1 MKKLTMLRNKTFNVG
16 EDRDM
21 DLNACVGNNGHVGK
35 RGYGAG
41 FAEGAKL
48 LLAEL
53 VKDGTEA
60 TVDTLIYPI
69 CFSARHSI
77 ELFMK
82 EQIERMGRL
91 RSTVPV
97 AATATTHD
105 LSNLWEEFAR
115 VAVATDRRFAEFV
128 PRLADYIGD
137 FAEIDPT
144 GQTFRYPD
152 DNESKRHLVATSI
165 INVVLFKKR
174 FEELAALIEDFEILS
189 DLVREEY
196 RCGTYTDKL
205 SRADLSD
212 IARTMPQRNN
222 WDSEAF
228 TKAKAEIVHKYGLSS
243 REFCKALDI
252 IQKHCQFSSYLG
264 VEIPIPGLTVAS
276 LDRIGLIAS
285 GEMPRREMDTAS
297 MIALDAVFQVGRP
310 SQYCEDY
317 LAIAADSADDPDV
330 LGRAG
335 FLFSNWEKKIDRLRV
350 GLLKLGQVSLAER
363 LNERHP
369 PSASVAALLNPEGR
383 CEDE

>member
-1 MKKLTMLRNKTFNVG
+1 MKRLTMLRNKTFNVG
-16 EDRDM
+16 EEGDM
-21 DLNACVGNNGHVGK
+21 HLNACVGNNGHVGK

-48 LLAEL
+48 LLAAL
-53 VKDGTEA
+53 VKDETEA

-91 RSTVPV
+91 RATVPV

-105 LSNLWEEFAR
+105 LSNLWEEFSR

-128 PRLADYIGD
+128 PKLADYICD

-165 INVVLFKKR
+165 INVALFKKR

-212 IARTMPQRNN
+212 IARTMPPRNT
-222 WDSEAF
+222 WGSDAF
-228 TKAKAEIVHKYGLSS
+228 MKAKAEIVQKYSLSGRDFS
-243 REFCKALDI
+243 KALNI
-252 IQKHCQFSSYLG
+252 IQGHCQFSAHIG
-264 VEIPIPGLTVAS
+264 VEIPIVGLSVAS
-276 LDRIGLIAS
+276 LDRIGPIAA
-285 GEMPRREMDTAS
+285 GEMRKQEMDIPA
-297 MIALDAVFQVGRP
+297 MVALDATFQIGML
-310 SQYCEDY
+310 SQYSEDFST
-317 LAIAADSADDPDV
+317 IAADSAEDPDV

-335 FLFSNWEKKIDRLRV
+335 FLFSKWDKRIDRLRV
-350 GLLKLGQVSLAER
+350 GLLKLGQVSLAEHLNAR
-363 LNERHP
+363 LL
-369 PSASVAALLNPEGR
+369 PSAPVADPTNE
-383 CEDE
+383 

>member
-1 MKKLTMLRNKTFNVG
+1 MKRLTMLRNKTFNVG
-16 EDRDM
+16 DESDM
-21 DLNACVGNNGHVGK
+21 HLNACVGDNGPVGK

-53 VKDGTEA
+53 VKDETEA

-115 VAVATDRRFAEFV
+115 VAMATDRRFAEFV
-128 PRLADYIGD
+128 PKLADYIGD

-165 INVVLFKKR
+165 INVVLFKRR
-174 FEELAALIEDFEILS
+174 FEELAALIEEFEILS

-212 IARTMPQRNN
+212 IARTMPPRNN
-222 WDSEAF
+222 WDSDAF
-228 TKAKAEIVHKYGLSS
+228 TKAKGELVHKYSLSGKD
-243 REFCKALDI
+243 FAKALDI
-252 IQKHCQFSSYLG
+252 IQKNYLFSSYLG
-264 VEIPIPGLTVAS
+264 VEIPIAGLSVAS
-276 LDRIGLIAS
+276 LDRIGPIAD
-285 GEMPRREMDTAS
+285 GKIGRKEMDIPA
-297 MIALDAVFQVGRP
+297 MIALDAAFQIGSP
-310 SQYCEDY
+310 NYYSEDFS
-317 LAIAADSADDPDV
+317 IVAADSADDPDV

-335 FLFSNWEKKIDRLRV
+335 YLFSKWDKKIDRLRI
-350 GLLKLGQVSLAER
+350 GLLKLGQVSLAEHLAAR
-363 LNERHP
+363 TI
-369 PSASVAALLNPEGR
+369 PSASVADPPNA
-383 CEDE
+383 

>member
-1 MKKLTMLRNKTFNVG
+1 MKRLTMLRNKTFNVG
-16 EDRDM
+16 EEGDM
-21 DLNACVGNNGHVGK
+21 HLNACVGNNGPVGK

-53 VKDGTEA
+53 VRDDTEVS
-60 TVDTLIYPI
+60 VDTLIYPI

-91 RSTVPV
+91 RSAGPIL
-97 AATATTHD
+97 ATASTHD
-105 LSNLWEEFAR
+105 LSNLWDEFAR
-115 VAVATDRRFAEFV
+115 VAVATDRRFSEFV
-128 PRLADYIGD
+128 PKLADYIGD

-165 INVVLFKKR
+165 INVVVFKKR
-174 FEELAALIEDFEILS
+174 FEELAALIEDFEMLS
-189 DLVREEY
+189 DSLREEY
-196 RCGTYTDKL
+196 RCGTYTDKM

-222 WDSEAF
+222 WDSDAF

-264 VEIPIPGLTVAS
+264 VEIPIPGLSVAS
-276 LDRIGLIAS
+276 LDRIGPIAS
-285 GEMPRREMDTAS
+285 GKMPKREMDIAS
-297 MIALDAVFQVGRP
+297 MIALDAAFQVGRP
-310 SQYCEDY
+310 SQYCEDFS
-317 LAIAADSADDPDV
+317 AIAADSADDPDV

-350 GLLKLGQVSLAER
+350 GLLKLGQVSLADR
-363 LNERHP
+363 LNARLLP
-369 PSASVAALLNPEGR
+369 SPSAAVPIPPANG
-383 CEDE
+383 